1 MRISIRWVVIVSCII
16 LVWGTHLIITPSVYF
31 STKKVMLRHTKDIM
45 KNISDLTLQ
54 ETQNFFSIARGSA
67 RLTKKLISSKVVNT
81 DSGDIKK
88 LEQYFFDQLEIYP
101 QFAGIYLALPNG
113 NFYYV
118 SRNASKST
126 DGYRTKVIQHNS
138 QNRET
143 RLIWRDKDMNITLKE
158 IDKKDTYD
166 PRIRPWYIKAAKEK
180 QIIWTDPYI
189 FFTSQKPGITTA
201 GPIYNKKGEINGI
214 VGVDIQLDVLSNF
227 ISKLRVGKTGLAF
240 MMNQDKA
247 VIAFPDPE
255 QLKHVNEKKP
265 GKIRL
270 PKINELENQICSKA
284 YDSIEWKNLNTNN
297 DNHGKSIFG
306 TFQFENKKY
315 YTMFTPVPESKVSWM
330 IGLYIPEE
338 DYFGEINA
346 NQKQNQLFALII
358 SVIATIA
365 GLIMASSI
373 TRPISELDQEAQKIK
388 NNDYQTLPEIKSGF
402 IEIQRTANTFHEM
415 KKAVIDY
422 KKELMEKE
430 KIHRAITDTANDAII
445 MVDTKGEVSY
455 WNMAAE
461 IIFGYSKAEAAGN
474 NVYDMII
481 PEKDRKNAD
490 SILSDFC
497 ITGNK
502 DALKTNIEIIT
513 LHKNGDTIPVELS
526 VARIKIETTWYA
538 IAIIRDI
545 TIRKKVEAEKI
556 NVIKQ
561 LQQSQK
567 MESIGTLA
575 GGISHDFN
583 NILFPI
589 LGNTEILRLE
599 IPAGSQLQ
607 DNINEIYAATLRA
620 SALAKQILTFARP
633 ESQEIKPIEIQPII
647 NEALTLMRSV
657 IPTTIKIQQNIE
669 KDYSII
675 KADPTHIHQ
684 IIMNLATNAYHA
696 MENTGGELT
705 VSLKKVLVTTSDI
718 ISSDMKPGEYVC
730 LSIADTGKG
739 MSEDVIEK
747 IFYPFFTTK
756 AAGKGTGMG
765 LSVVHGIVTSLNGSI
780 KVDSKPEKGSK
791 FTVYLPISKSPLTK
805 EKAPTM
811 AKTHT
816 GTERILLVDDE
827 KAIIKME
834 QSMLE
839 RIGYTV
845 VASESST
852 EALKIFRAAPDEF
865 DIIITDMSMP
875 DMPGDILA
883 AEIKKIRKDI
893 PIILCTGFS
902 NKISLAKAEN
912 MGFKGFLLKPITIEN
927 LSKKIRQALDE

>member
-1 MRISIRWVVIVSCII
+1 MRISIRWIVIIGCII
-16 LVWGTHLIITPSVYF
+16 LVWSTHLIITPSVYF
-31 STKKVMLRHTKDIM
+31 STKKVMLQHTMDIM
-45 KNISDLTLQ
+45 ENISDLILH
-54 ETQNFFSIARGSA
+54 ETQNFFSVALGSA
-67 RLTKKLISSKVVNT
+67 QLTNKLISSKVVNT
-81 DSGDIKK
+81 DNGNIEK

-101 QFAGIYLALPNG
+101 QFAGIYLAKPNG

-118 SRNASKST
+118 SRNSSNST
-126 DGYRTKVIQHNS
+126 DGYRTKIVEYNN

-143 RLIWRDKDMNITLKE
+143 RLIWRDKDMNVTLKE
-158 IDKKDTYD
+158 IDKNNTYD

-189 FFTSQKPGITTA
+189 FFTSQKPGITIA
-201 GPIYNKKGEINGI
+201 DPIYNTKGEIKGI

-240 MMNQDKA
+240 MMNQNRK

-255 QLKHVNEKKP
+255 QLKHANEKKP

-270 PKINELENQICSKA
+270 PKINELKNQICGKA
-284 YDSIEWKNLNTNN
+284 YNSIEWENLKPNN
-297 DNHGKSIFG
+297 DNSEKPIFG

-315 YTMFTPVPESKVSWM
+315 YTMFTAVPESKVSWM

-338 DYFGEINA
+338 DYFKEINA

-358 SVIATIA
+358 SVIATIV

-373 TRPISELDQEAQKIK
+373 TRPISELDRAAQKIK
-388 NNDYQTLPEIKSGF
+388 NNDYESLSEIKSGF
-402 IEIQRTANTFHEM
+402 IEIQRTAHTFHEM

-430 KIHRAITDTANDAII
+430 KIHRAIADTANDAII
-445 MVDTKGEVSY
+445 MVDTKGKISY

-461 IIFGYSKAEAAGN
+461 IIFGYTKEETIEN
-474 NVYDMII
+474 YLYDMII
-481 PEKDRKNAD
+481 PKKNRKNAGL
-490 SILSDFC
+490 ILSDFC

-502 DALKTNIEIIT
+502 DMLKTNIEIIT
-513 LHKNGDTIPVELS
+513 LHKNGNKIPVELS
-526 VARIKIETTWYA
+526 VARIKIEKMWYA
-538 IAIIRDI
+538 VAIIRDI

-556 NVIKQ
+556 NVIKR

-599 IPAGSQLQ
+599 IPADNQLQ
-607 DNINEIYAATLRA
+607 DNINEIYAATIRA
-620 SALAKQILTFARP
+620 SALAEQILTFARP
-633 ESQEIKPIEIQPII
+633 ESHEIKPIEIQPII

-657 IPTTIKIQQNIE
+657 IPTTIKIKQDIE
-669 KDYSII
+669 KDCGII

-684 IIMNLATNAYHA
+684 IIMNLTTNAYHA
-696 MENTGGELT
+696 MENTGGELK
-705 VSLKKVLVTTSDI
+705 VSLKNVLVTASDI
-718 ISSDMKPGEYVC
+718 ISSDMKPGEYAY
-730 LSIADTGKG
+730 LSIADTGIG

-756 AAGKGTGMG
+756 GNGKGSGMG
-765 LSVVHGIVTSLNGSI
+765 LSVVHGIVTSLNGAI
-780 KVDSKPEKGSK
+780 KVDSKPDKGSK
-791 FTVYLPISKSPLTK
+791 FNIYLPKSKSLLIK
-805 EKAPTM
+805 K
-811 AKTHT
+811 KTQAMEQTLT
-816 GTERILLVDDE
+816 GTERILLIDDE
-827 KAIIKME
+827 KTIIKME

-839 RIGYTV
+839 RLGYNV
-845 VASESST
+845 VAHDSST
-852 EALKIFRAAPDEF
+852 EALKTFSAAPDEF

-875 DMPGDILA
+875 GMPGNILA
-883 AEIKKIRKDI
+883 TELKKIRQDI
-893 PIILCTGFS
+893 PIILCTGFN
-902 NKISLAKAEN
+902 NKISLVKAED
-912 MGFKGFLLKPITIEN
+912 MGFKGFLPKPITIEN
-927 LSKKIRQALDE
+927 LSKKIRQVLGE

>member
-1 MRISIRWVVIVSCII
+1 
-16 LVWGTHLIITPSVYF
+16 
-31 STKKVMLRHTKDIM
+31 MLQHTMDIM
-45 KNISDLTLQ
+45 ENISDLILH
-54 ETQNFFSIARGSA
+54 ETQNFFSVALGSA
-67 RLTKKLISSKVVNT
+67 QLTNKLISSKVVNT
-81 DSGDIKK
+81 DNGNIEK

-101 QFAGIYLALPNG
+101 QFAGIYLAKPNG

-118 SRNASKST
+118 SRNSSNST
-126 DGYRTKVIQHNS
+126 DGYRTKIVEYNN

-143 RLIWRDKDMNITLKE
+143 RLIWRDKDMNVTLKE
-158 IDKKDTYD
+158 IDKNNTYD

-189 FFTSQKPGITTA
+189 FFTSQKPGITIA
-201 GPIYNKKGEINGI
+201 DPIYNTKGEIKGI

-240 MMNQDKA
+240 MMNQNRK

-255 QLKHVNEKKP
+255 QLKHANEKKP

-270 PKINELENQICSKA
+270 PKINELKNQICGKA
-284 YDSIEWKNLNTNN
+284 YNSIEWENLKPNN
-297 DNHGKSIFG
+297 DNSEKPIFG

-315 YTMFTPVPESKVSWM
+315 YTMFTAVPESKVSWM

-338 DYFGEINA
+338 DYFKEINA

-358 SVIATIA
+358 SVIATIV

-373 TRPISELDQEAQKIK
+373 TRPISELDRAAQKIK
-388 NNDYQTLPEIKSGF
+388 NNDYESLSEIKSGF
-402 IEIQRTANTFHEM
+402 IEIQRTAHTFHEM

-430 KIHRAITDTANDAII
+430 KIHRAIADTANDAII
-445 MVDTKGEVSY
+445 MVDTKGKISY

-461 IIFGYSKAEAAGN
+461 IIFGYTKEETIEN
-474 NVYDMII
+474 YLYDMII
-481 PEKDRKNAD
+481 PKKNRKNAGL
-490 SILSDFC
+490 ILSDFC

-502 DALKTNIEIIT
+502 DMLKTNIEIIT
-513 LHKNGDTIPVELS
+513 LHKNGNKIPVELS
-526 VARIKIETTWYA
+526 VARIKIEKMWYA
-538 IAIIRDI
+538 VAIIRDI

-556 NVIKQ
+556 NVIKR

-599 IPAGSQLQ
+599 IPADNQLQ
-607 DNINEIYAATLRA
+607 DNINEIYAATIRA
-620 SALAKQILTFARP
+620 SALAEQILTFARP
-633 ESQEIKPIEIQPII
+633 ESHEIKPIEIQPII

-657 IPTTIKIQQNIE
+657 IPTTIKIKQDIE
-669 KDYSII
+669 KDCGII

-684 IIMNLATNAYHA
+684 IIMNLTTNAYHA
-696 MENTGGELT
+696 MENTGGELK
-705 VSLKKVLVTTSDI
+705 VSLKNVLVTASDI
-718 ISSDMKPGEYVC
+718 ISSDMKPGEYAY
-730 LSIADTGKG
+730 LSIADTGIG

-756 AAGKGTGMG
+756 GNGKGSGMG
-765 LSVVHGIVTSLNGSI
+765 LSVVHGIVTSLNGAI
-780 KVDSKPEKGSK
+780 KVDSKPDKGSK
-791 FTVYLPISKSPLTK
+791 FNIYLPKSKSLLIK
-805 EKAPTM
+805 K
-811 AKTHT
+811 KTQAMEQTLT
-816 GTERILLVDDE
+816 GTERILLIDDE
-827 KAIIKME
+827 KTIIKME

-839 RIGYTV
+839 RLGYNV
-845 VASESST
+845 VAHDSST
-852 EALKIFRAAPDEF
+852 EALKTFSAAPDEF

-875 DMPGDILA
+875 GMPGNILA
-883 AEIKKIRKDI
+883 TELKKIRQDI
-893 PIILCTGFS
+893 PIILCTGFN
-902 NKISLAKAEN
+902 NKISLVKAED
-912 MGFKGFLLKPITIEN
+912 MGFKGFLPKPITIEN
-927 LSKKIRQALDE
+927 LSKKIRQVLGE